1 MESGKFHS
9 IEGVHDMQLK
19 PRIMSDYKPYCC
31 VRPRNVK
38 YKNTNTTPGTHEHD
52 PSEYTNK
59 TPECVEQEHKHTPY
73 VNPPS
78 PPQDGKKLMGFE
90 PTTPT

>member
-1 MESGKFHS
+1 
-9 IEGVHDMQLK
+9 MQLK

-38 YKNTNTTPGTHEHD
+38 L
-52 PSEYTNK
+52 
-59 TPECVEQEHKHTPY
+59 QEHKHYPRNT
-73 VNPPS
+73 NMTTGLCNTRTQTHTLCTPPS
-78 PPQDGKKLMGFE
+78 PPKDEKKLMGFE